1 MVRAHNA
8 SMMWTAGRNEQ
19 LGELIAEVFRTA
31 GAVPRDYRAIVA
43 GGPPGADKAAAIDQ
57 QGIDRSQFLVVS
69 VGDVLIRMAARGLI
83 PAVPGRPPMA
93 GAELVHTEAQ
103 HVAKRIAL
111 VAVNDGWN
119 VILDVT
125 LASRPSAESWTYAL
139 RFSDF
144 TVTAVY
150 AGLTAEESIRRSAEA
165 YARDEAEYEQGRGY
179 GGRYLPPDAIRALDG
194 PAATAARDS
203 IRWVSGAEP
212 ASVTAGQTRRGGLP
226 GGAVAAMIDAYRR
239 GQLSLDGLGL
249 EFRARRW
256 PAVPSVCPPALQPAS
271 AAVDDLEPYVPGSFD
286 DVVLAYD
293 LGKLT
298 SDEYEFLAEAASVSV
313 AEPG

>member
-1 MVRAHNA
+1 
-8 SMMWTAGRNEQ
+8 MMWTAGRNQQ
-19 LGELIAEVFRTA
+19 LGELIAEVFRDA
-31 GAVPRDYRAIVA
+31 GAVPREFQAIVA
-43 GGPPGADKAAAIDQ
+43 GGPPGADKAAALDE
-57 QGIDRSQFLVVS
+57 QGTDRSQFLAIS
-69 VGDVLIRMAARGLI
+69 VGDVLTRMAARGLI
-83 PAVPGRPPMA
+83 PEVPDRPPLA

-212 ASVTAGQTRRGGLP
+212 ASVTAGQTRRAAPRGGGRPP
-226 GGAVAAMIDAYRR
+226 GGPRR
-239 GQLSLDGLGL
+239 GPGR
-249 EFRARRW
+249 RARGQAPPRR
-256 PAVPSVCPPALQPAS
+256 PAGRRGGRHDRRVPPRP
-271 AAVDDLEPYVPGSFD
+271 
-286 DVVLAYD
+286 
-293 LGKLT
+293 
-298 SDEYEFLAEAASVSV
+298 

>member
-1 MVRAHNA
+1 
-8 SMMWTAGRNEQ
+8 MMWTAGRNQQ
-19 LGELIAEVFRTA
+19 LGELIAEVFQSA
-31 GAVPRDYRAIVA
+31 GPVPREYRAVIA
-43 GGPPGADKAAAIDQ
+43 GGPPGADKAAALEER
-57 QGIDRSQFLVVS
+57 GAGGAEFLTIS

-83 PAVPGRPPMA
+83 PAVAGWPPLA

-103 HVAKRIAL
+103 HVAKRIGL

-139 RFSDF
+139 RFADYS
-144 TVTAVY
+144 VTAVY
-150 AGLTAEESIRRSAEA
+150 AGLDAEESVRRSAAA
-165 YARDEAEYEQGRGY
+165 YTRDEDEYQQGHGY
-179 GGRYLPPDAIRALDG
+179 GGRLLPPDAIRALYG
-194 PAATAARDS
+194 PATAAARDS

-212 ASVTAGQTRRGGLP
+212 ASVTAGSARHGGLP

-239 GQLSLDGLGL
+239 GQLGLEGLGL

-256 PAVPSVCPPALQPAS
+256 PAVPPACPPALQPA
-271 AAVDDLEPYVPGSFD
+271 APAVDDLEPYLLGSFN

-293 LGKLT
+293 LGKL
-298 SDEYEFLAEAASVSV
+298 SDDEYEFLAEAVSVSA
-313 AEPG
+313 AETG